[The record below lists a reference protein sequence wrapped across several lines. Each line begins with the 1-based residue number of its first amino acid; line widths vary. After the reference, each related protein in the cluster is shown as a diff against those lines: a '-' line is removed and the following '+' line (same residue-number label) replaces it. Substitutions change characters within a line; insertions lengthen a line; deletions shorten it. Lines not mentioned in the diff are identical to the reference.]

1 MEGLE
6 PGGRPDGH
14 QRLPFDSERQAVHH
28 PEAAWGE
35 LPGLIEALL
44 FVSPS
49 PVPIA
54 RLSEV
59 LEADE
64 QAVEEALAELA
75 NYYRPRSGLRL
86 LRTQGRAQLITAPD
100 AASYIERL
108 LGLDLTSKLSQAAME
123 TLAVVAYRQPLT
135 RAQIEGVRGVNC
147 DGVIRTLTARELI
160 EPVGRLEQPGRPFL
174 YGTTYQFLHY
184 FGLDGL
190 DALPPLSDGQ
200 AEDSVGK

>member
-6 PGGRPDGH
+6 PAAPPAGRRSPSV
-14 QRLPFDSERQAVHH
+14 DSARQAVQQ

-59 LEADE
+59 LDADDH
-64 QAVEEALAELA
+64 AVEEALAELA
-75 NYYRPRSGLRL
+75 NYHRPRSGLRL

-100 AASYIERL
+100 AAPYIERL
-108 LGLDLTSKLSQAAME
+108 LGLDLTTKLSQAAME
-123 TLAVVAYRQPLT
+123 TLAVIAYRQPLT
-135 RAQIEGVRGVNC
+135 RAQIEGIRGVNC

-184 FGLDGL
+184 FGLAGL